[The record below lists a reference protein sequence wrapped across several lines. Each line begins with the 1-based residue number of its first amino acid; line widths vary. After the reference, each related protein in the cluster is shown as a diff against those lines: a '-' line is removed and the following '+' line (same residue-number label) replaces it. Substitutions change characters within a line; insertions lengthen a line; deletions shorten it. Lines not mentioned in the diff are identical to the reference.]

1 VGAGEPGTGSGDMA
15 EARRPATR
23 QAGGRSGAV
32 GTGVD
37 GLDDIL
43 MGGLPRH
50 RLYLVQGDPGV
61 GKTTLALQFLLEGR
75 RQGERVLYIALS
87 ETRSEIEDVA
97 RSHGWSLEGIDV
109 YELGSLSDFSQADN
123 TLFHPEEVEL
133 HETMRT
139 LLAEVDRVGPARVV
153 FDSLSEVRLLAQNQ
167 LRYRRQIL
175 ALKQYFAGRKCTVLL
190 LDDRTGESSGE
201 SHLQSLSH
209 GVISMEQRS
218 PEFGTERR
226 RLRVVK
232 LRGLRFRA
240 GYHDFTIQTGG
251 LQVYPR
257 LVAAEHR
264 RPFAAG
270 ALQTGIRELDA
281 LAGGGL
287 ERGTATLVI
296 GPAGSGKS
304 ALATLYAVAAA
315 EAGERASLFLFDER
329 LPTLLARTRSLGL
342 DLEGHMRAGRIRVQQ
357 IDPAEMSPG
366 EFVGAVRRAAE
377 RDAASVVVVDSLNGY
392 LQAMPDE
399 RFLNIQMHE
408 LLTYLSQNGVS
419 TILVMAQHGLV
430 GTGMQS
436 PVDMSYLADTVVLL
450 RFFEAGGSI
459 RKAISVLKKRSGG
472 HESTLR
478 ELRLGPHG
486 VAVGPPLAE
495 FHGVLTG
502 VPVYHGRPRDLLGDA

>member
-1 VGAGEPGTGSGDMA
+1 MAGKAPGAPRAGD
-15 EARRPATR
+15 
-23 QAGGRSGAV
+23 GALV
-32 GTGVD
+32 STGVA

-43 MGGLPRH
+43 SGGLPRN

-61 GKTTLALQFLLEGR
+61 GKTTLALQFLQEGR
-75 RQGERVLYIALS
+75 RRGERVLYIALS
-87 ETRSEIEDVA
+87 ETGAEIGDAA
-97 RSHGWSLEGIDV
+97 RSHGWSLDGIDV
-109 YELGSLSDFSQADN
+109 YELGSLGDFSQADS

-139 LLAEVDRVGPARVV
+139 LLAEVDRVNPARVV
-153 FDSLSEVRLLAQNQ
+153 FDSLSEVRLLAQSP

-175 ALKQYFAGRKCTVLL
+175 ALKQYFAGRECTVLL
-190 LDDRTGESSGE
+190 LDDRTGETGAGE

-226 RLRVVK
+226 RLRIVK

-257 LVAAEHR
+257 LVAAEHHR
-264 RPFAAG
+264 AYPTGELA
-270 ALQTGIRELDA
+270 TGIHALDELT
-281 LAGGGL
+281 GGGL
-287 ERGTATLVI
+287 DHGTATLVV

-304 ALATLYAVAAA
+304 ALATQYAVAAA
-315 EAGERASLFLFDER
+315 RRGQRIAMFLFDER
-329 LPTLLARTRSLGL
+329 TPTLFARSRSLGME
-342 DLEGHMRAGRIRVQQ
+342 LERHVNDGTIRVQQ

-366 EFVGAVRRAAE
+366 EFVGAVRSAVE
-377 RDAASVVVVDSLNGY
+377 GGASVVVIDSLNGY
-392 LQAMPDE
+392 LQAMPEE

-408 LLTYLSQNGVS
+408 LLTYLSQSGV
-419 TILVMAQHGLV
+419 TTLMVMAQHGLL

-436 PVDMSYLADTVVLL
+436 PIDMSYLADTVVLL
-450 RFFEAGGSI
+450 RFFESGGAI
-459 RKAISVLKKRSGG
+459 RKAISVVKKRSGG
-472 HESTLR
+472 HETTIR
-478 ELRLGPHG
+478 EYRHGPGG
-486 VAVGPPLAE
+486 VTVGAPLTD

-502 VPVYHGRPRDLLGDA
+502 VPTYRGKARELLGDP